1 MKLYERLP
9 DSVTVDGKRY
19 KVDLDFRNVMR
30 MLETLDREDIIPD
43 ARIWLAGKC
52 VCKHQRPGVVAA
64 VLKLL
69 FGEEPAQGTGEK
81 ITDWEQDANL
91 IRAAFRQEYGINLW
105 RDKLHWLDFV
115 GLLQALPEGNKYT
128 QIIEIRTRPMPKAN
142 KYNYEERDALARA
155 KMAVALKS
163 DEKAQARKYDR
174 DVQNIFAGLMG
185 MVKKNGG
192 DSGNE

>member
-19 KVDLDFRNVMR
+19 RVDLDFRNVMR
-30 MLETLDREDIIPD
+30 MLETLDREDIIPE

-52 VCKHQRPGVVAA
+52 VCKHPKPGVVSA
-64 VLKLL
+64 VLRLL
-69 FGEEPAQGTGEK
+69 FGEEPAQGTGERV
-81 ITDWEQDANL
+81 TDWEQDANL

-105 RDKLHWLDFV
+105 TDKLHWLDFV

-185 MVKKNGG
+185 MVKQNGG
-192 DSGNE
+192 DAGDE

>member
-19 KVDLDFRNVMR
+19 RVDLDFRNVMR

-43 ARIWLAGKC
+43 ARIWLAGKY
-52 VCKHQRPGVVAA
+52 VCKHPKPGVVGA

-81 ITDWEQDANL
+81 VTDWEQDADL

-163 DEKAQARKYDR
+163 DEKTQARKYDR

-185 MVKKNGG
+185 MVKQNGG
-192 DSGNE
+192 DAGDE

>member
-19 KVDLDFRNVMR
+19 KVNLDFRNVMR

-52 VCKHQRPGVVAA
+52 VCKHPRPGVVAA

-69 FGEEPAQGTGEK
+69 FGEETTQGTGEK
-81 ITDWEQDANL
+81 VTDWEQDANL

-105 RDKLHWLDFV
+105 RDKLHWLEFV

-142 KYNYEERDALARA
+142 KYNFEERDALARA

-185 MVKKNGG
+185 MVKQNGG
-192 DSGNE
+192 DAGDE

>member
-19 KVDLDFRNVMR
+19 KVNLDFRNVMR

-43 ARIWLAGKC
+43 ARIWLAGKY
-52 VCKHQRPGVVAA
+52 VCKHPKPGVVGA

-69 FGEEPAQGTGEK
+69 FGEETTQGTGEK
-81 ITDWEQDANL
+81 VTDWEQDANL

-105 RDKLHWLDFV
+105 RDKLHWLEFV

-142 KYNYEERDALARA
+142 KYNFEERDALARA

-163 DEKAQARKYDR
+163 DEKTQARKYER
-174 DVQNIFAGLMG
+174 DVQNVFSGLMG
-185 MVKKNGG
+185 MVKQNGG
-192 DSGNE
+192 DAGDE